1 MMLQNRCVTSR
12 FAGAISVWLLLG
24 SVAILMACS
33 KSDSPGTPSGPDAEK
48 TAMNIQI
55 TSTAFTD
62 GNPIPT
68 EFTCDG
74 SDVSPD
80 LKWSGAPDGTKSVAL
95 ICDDPDAPGG
105 TFVHWVIYGIPA
117 GENQL
122 PKAVPSTPTLPSG
135 ARQGKN
141 GFGTTGYRG
150 PCPPRGGAHR
160 YFFRLYALDAAI
172 DAPAGASRAQ
182 IDAAMKGHIIAQ
194 GQVMGKYQRK

>member
-1 MMLQNRCVTSR
+1 MLQRNRVKAR
-12 FAGAISVWLLLG
+12 LGGALSAWLVWG
-24 SVAILMACS
+24 SVAILIACS
-33 KSDSPGTPSGPDAEK
+33 KNDGSATPTASSAEEA
-48 TAMNIQI
+48 AMSIQL
-55 TSTAFTD
+55 TTTAFTD

-74 SDVSPD
+74 SDVSPE
-80 LKWSGAPDGTKSVAL
+80 LKWTGVPASTKSLAL
-95 ICDDPDAPGG
+95 ICDDPDAPSG
-105 TFVHWVIYGIPA
+105 TFVHWVIYGIPP

-122 PKAVPSTPTLPSG
+122 PKAVPSTPTLDSG

-150 PCPPRGGAHR
+150 PCPPRGGPHR

-182 IDAAMKGHIIAQ
+182 IDGAMKGHIIAQ
-194 GQVMGKYQRK
+194 GQLMGKYQRK